1 MVRNAIRNAAAL
13 AVAAVLLSSCVH
25 KYANPIAKQTDQ
37 PDKVLFDRAID
48 DLAHNKFIQSRM
60 ELTTLIN
67 TYPDSEFLA
76 KAKLALADSWFQE
89 GDTHAMAQ
97 AEAEYKD
104 FILFYPAMEEA
115 AEAQSKVCD
124 IHYDQMGKPD
134 RDPLEATRA
143 ETECRTLLAQYP
155 NSKAA
160 PDVEQKLRNIQENMA
175 DREFRTGSFY
185 QKKGDLFAAAN
196 RHQTLVDNYPLYS
209 HADDALWMAAQDYQH
224 MGDRFEKQETVNL
237 SKLVREYPLSVH
249 ADDAKARLEELKAP
263 VPEADQLAYDR
274 MKYELENRGKVGI
287 FSRFFGEFSN
297 RPNLALAAKSGTP
310 QMQPMR
316 PSIPASVP
324 ARAAGGLGTSG
335 DITASVAADASA
347 LDTNPDARTAQP
359 AAAGTDAGATA
370 GAVTAQ
376 SPRAVET
383 DAVRKSAQKAGTKT
397 AAKPKPAKTAK
408 PKTPKKTAKPAPA
421 AASSAPPAP
430 APAPAADSNAPP
442 KP

>member
-13 AVAAVLLSSCVH
+13 AAAAVLLSSCAH

-76 KAKLALADSWFQE
+76 KAKLALADGWFQE

-115 AEAQSKVCD
+115 AEAQTKVCD
-124 IHYDQMGKPD
+124 IHYRQMEKGD
-134 RDPLEATRA
+134 RDDTEARRA
-143 ETECRTLLAQYP
+143 EDECRNVLTQYP

-160 PDVEQKLRNIQENMA
+160 PEVEQKLRNIQENLA
-175 DREFRTGSFY
+175 DGEYQVGMFY
-185 QKKGDLFAAAN
+185 QKKGDFFAAAN

-209 HADDALWMAAQDYQH
+209 QADDALWLAAQDYQH
-224 MGDRFEKQETVNL
+224 LGDKWEKQEIQNL
-237 SKLVREYPLSVH
+237 TKLVRDYPLSVH
-249 ADDAKARLEELKAP
+249 NEGAKARLQELKAP
-263 VPEADQLAYDR
+263 IPEPDQVAYDR
-274 MKYELENRGKVGI
+274 MKYELANRGKVGV
-287 FSRFFGEFSN
+287 FSQFFGVFSSH
-297 RPNLALAAKSGTP
+297 PNPALAARSGAP
-310 QMQPMR
+310 QMQSMR
-316 PSIPASVP
+316 PSVP
-324 ARAAGGLGTSG
+324 ANVPPRAAGLLGTSG
-335 DITASVAADASA
+335 DITASVATDASA
-347 LDTNPDARTAQP
+347 LDTKPDARTAAP
-359 AAAGTDAGATA
+359 AAGAGTEASSAR

-376 SPRAVET
+376 SASAAAT
-383 DAVRKSAQKAGTKT
+383 DATRKT
-397 AAKPKPAKTAK
+397 AQAAKSQPKKPKPAKTPKPAKAPK
-408 PKTPKKTAKPAPA
+408 PKTPKKGAEQP
-421 AASSAPPAP
+421 S
-430 APAPAADSNAPP
+430 APAPAADSTAPP